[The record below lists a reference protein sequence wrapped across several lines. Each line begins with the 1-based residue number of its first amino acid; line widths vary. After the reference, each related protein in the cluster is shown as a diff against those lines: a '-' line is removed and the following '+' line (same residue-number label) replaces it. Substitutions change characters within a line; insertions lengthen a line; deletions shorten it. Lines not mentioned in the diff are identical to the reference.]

1 MAKEKFEEALGRL
14 EDIVKKMEAGDMTLE
29 ESLKAFE
36 EGIKLVRLCS
46 RKLDEAERRVEIL
59 LKQEEELVIKPFK
72 VEENESECSLEQYL
86 AVVRLSQASVTC
98 KTEQSFIP
106 SSKALR
112 FRGSCLLSF
121 FFTMYSNR
129 PKLLGGYF

>member
-36 EGIKLVRLCS
+36 EGIKLARLCS

-59 LKQEEELVIKPFK
+59 IKQEEEIVIKPFK
-72 VEENESECSLEQYL
+72 VEENEPES
-86 AVVRLSQASVTC
+86 
-98 KTEQSFIP
+98 
-106 SSKALR
+106 
-112 FRGSCLLSF
+112 
-121 FFTMYSNR
+121 
-129 PKLLGGYF
+129 